1 MSKKPKVKNSKEN
14 AQKRVDY
21 EKLRKR
27 NEKLRKEL
35 IHHVKIHKESVKVSG
50 LAAKVIGKI
59 RLNHIK
65 TIFSS
70 WRRYRKGNSVLQ
82 K

>member
-1 MSKKPKVKNSKEN
+1 MSKKPKNSKEK

-35 IHHVKIHKESVKVSG
+35 IHHVKIHKESVKVSR
-50 LAAKVIGKI
+50 LALRFFENFRIFGPNKI
-59 RLNHIK
+59 K
-65 TIFSS
+65 MKF
-70 WRRYRKGNSVLQ
+70 
-82 K
+82 

>member
-1 MSKKPKVKNSKEN
+1 MSKKLKNSKEK

-35 IHHVKIHKESVKVSG
+35 IHHVKIHKESVKVSR
-50 LAAKVIGKI
+50 LAL
-59 RLNHIK
+59 RFFFFE
-65 TIFSS
+65 IF
-70 WRRYRKGNSVLQ
+70 
-82 K
+82 

>member
-1 MSKKPKVKNSKEN
+1 MTMSKKPKVKNSKEN

-50 LAAKVIGKI
+50 LALRFFRKI
-59 RLNHIK
+59 RLKISNKISARGGS
-65 TIFSS
+65 I
-70 WRRYRKGNSVLQ
+70 RRKI
-82 K
+82 

>member
-1 MSKKPKVKNSKEN
+1 MSKKPKNSKEN

-35 IHHVKIHKESVKVSG
+35 IHHVKIHKESVKVSR
-50 LAAKVIGKI
+50 LAL
-59 RLNHIK
+59 RFFENFR
-65 TIFSS
+65 IF
-70 WRRYRKGNSVLQ
+70 GGVLF
-82 K
+82 

>member
-1 MSKKPKVKNSKEN
+1 MSKKPKNSKEK

-35 IHHVKIHKESVKVSG
+35 IHHVKIHKESVKVSR
-50 LAAKVIGKI
+50 LALRFFSKFFENLNLQQNGF
-59 RLNHIK
+59 RLNKI
-65 TIFSS
+65 
-70 WRRYRKGNSVLQ
+70 
-82 K
+82 

>member
-1 MSKKPKVKNSKEN
+1 MSKKTKVKNSKEN

-50 LAAKVIGKI
+50 LALKFFKKI
-59 RLNHIK
+59 RLNKISACGGS
-65 TIFSS
+65 I
-70 WRRYRKGNSVLQ
+70 RRKIQR
-82 K
+82 

>member
-1 MSKKPKVKNSKEN
+1 MTMSKKPKVKNSKEN

-50 LAAKVIGKI
+50 LALKFFRKI
-59 RLNHIK
+59 WLSKISACGGS
-65 TIFSS
+65 I
-70 WRRYRKGNSVLQ
+70 RRKIQR
-82 K
+82 

>member
-1 MSKKPKVKNSKEN
+1 MSKKPKNSKEK

-35 IHHVKIHKESVKVSG
+35 IHHVKIHKESVKVSRSA
-50 LAAKVIGKI
+50 LRFFSKFFENLQLNKI
-59 RLNHIK
+59 
-65 TIFSS
+65 
-70 WRRYRKGNSVLQ
+70 
-82 K
+82 

>member
-1 MSKKPKVKNSKEN
+1 MTKKLKNSKEK

-35 IHHVKIHKESVKVSG
+35 IHHVKIHKESVKVSR
-50 LAAKVIGKI
+50 LALRFFENFRILVDFILRESVK
-59 RLNHIK
+59 
-65 TIFSS
+65 FSNFVKLF
-70 WRRYRKGNSVLQ
+70 W
-82 K
+82 